1 MESSSE
7 LSGFIQIPFSMM
19 ELVSCSLVFM
29 ARLQDRSVNQGEV
42 VALVMVHG
50 WLVLVDAD
58 SITDFERQKVLLLAK
73 DLSLYWPDHWIALYS
88 SVV

>member
-1 MESSSE
+1 MT
-7 LSGFIQIPFSMM
+7 
-19 ELVSCSLVFM
+19 ELVLYSLVLV

-58 SITDFERQKVLLLAK
+58 SITDFERQKELLLAK
-73 DLSLYWPDHWIALYS
+73 DLSLYWPDHWIALSS